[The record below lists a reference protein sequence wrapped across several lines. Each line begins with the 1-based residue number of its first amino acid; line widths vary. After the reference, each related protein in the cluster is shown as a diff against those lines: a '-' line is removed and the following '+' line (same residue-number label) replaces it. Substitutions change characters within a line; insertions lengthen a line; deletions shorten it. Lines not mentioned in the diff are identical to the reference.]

1 MCPEKRKVTKVLE
14 DLLELE
20 NRGNISDY
28 LVININY
35 ETDGSITISQPRCK
49 FNLYFTSILFMIQL
63 REGTEIEG

>member
-28 LVININY
+28 LVININD
-35 ETDGSITISQPRCK
+35 ETDGSITMSQRI
-49 FNLYFTSILFMIQL
+49 FNLCFTSTLFMIQL

>member
-1 MCPEKRKVTKVLE
+1 ME

-28 LVININY
+28 LVININD
-35 ETDGSITISQPRCK
+35 ETDGSITMSQPRCI
-49 FNLYFTSILFMIQL
+49 FNLCFTSTLFMIQL